1 MAGNV
6 EQKTG
11 VKMALTEIWVDRSD
25 YRRTKTLHG
34 EIPQAGDGEVVVA
47 IDKFALT
54 ANNVTYAASGD
65 LVGYWQFYPTAED
78 PWGKVTVWGIAEVI
92 DSQASDI
99 SVGERLYGFFP
110 MSSHLL
116 MAPGEI
122 SDSGFIDA
130 LAHRQTLP
138 SLYNQYA
145 RTQSESYELREIED
159 QRCIFFPLFMT
170 GFVIADLLSDNDWF
184 GVEQIVVGSASSKT
198 GFSAAEFIK
207 RAGFEGSL
215 VGLTG
220 SQNVSFV
227 ETLGCYDS
235 VLAYA
240 EMDALED
247 KATVYIDIAG
257 DVAVRSRLHRHL
269 ADNAQRTFLVGA
281 THWDQFGK
289 SVDGGALPGA
299 EPEMFFAPAQIEKR
313 NAEWGRGVIMRQ
325 AYAASMQLLQRLS
338 PLLTI
343 EHHAGAEA
351 CVALWQALL
360 DNQVSGQRGV
370 MMTLR

>member
-1 MAGNV
+1 
-6 EQKTG
+6 
-11 VKMALTEIWVDRSD
+11 MALTEIWVDRSD
-25 YRRTKTLHG
+25 YRRTKAIHG
-34 EIPQAGDGEVVVA
+34 EVPQSSDGQIVVA

-65 LVGYWQFYPTAED
+65 LLGYWQFYPTAED

-92 DSQASDI
+92 DSQVADI

-116 MAPGEI
+116 MAPAEI
-122 SDSGFIDA
+122 SNSGFVDA
-130 LAHRQTLP
+130 QTHRQTLP
-138 SLYNQYA
+138 GLYNQYA
-145 RTQSESYELREIED
+145 RTQSESRELREIED

-170 GFVIADLLSDNDWF
+170 GFVIADLLSDNHWF
-184 GVEQIVVGSASSKT
+184 DAEQIVVGSASSKT

-220 SQNVSFV
+220 PQNVSFV
-227 ETLGCYDS
+227 ETLDCYDS
-235 VLAYA
+235 VLAYTDI
-240 EMDALED
+240 DALEN

-257 DVAVRSRLHRHL
+257 DVAVRSRLHHHL
-269 ADNAQRTFLVGA
+269 ADNAQRTLMVGA

-289 SVDGGALPGA
+289 SVDSGAVPGA

-313 NAEWGRGVIMRQ
+313 DAEWGRGVIMRQ

-343 EHHAGAEA
+343 EHHAGADA
-351 CVALWQALL
+351 CVELWQALL